1 MQLQRQVTS
10 MKLLMEKTKSW
21 LPYFIAVIIAWGST
35 FVFIKGC
42 LEFLTPVGVA
52 FIRYALGAL
61 FMVLYTARLRL
72 KFPRDKKI
80 LVRIF
85 ILSLFFNS
93 LFGILLAL
101 AETEISSALAGIG
114 ASIVPLMTLF
124 FVAVVFRSEKLTVEQ
139 VIGLV
144 IGFIGALS
152 IFGVW
157 NGIGDNPWWAM
168 LALLAATVCY
178 GIAYPYSK
186 KYILPYGL
194 KTEVLVTTQLCFS
207 AITLLPL
214 FLLFGVKQAPQ
225 TLWQVSSAI
234 CVGFICSGIAF
245 VWNLK
250 VLEAAGSIIAS
261 SVMFLVPIVSI
272 GLGVTFLNESITWN
286 EPVGC
291 AIVLFGAAVGQGR
304 IKLKA
309 RGNS

>member
-1 MQLQRQVTS
+1 
-10 MKLLMEKTKSW
+10 MEKTKSW
-21 LPYFIAVIIAWGST
+21 LPYFIAVIFAWGST

-52 FIRYALGAL
+52 FTRYALGAL
-61 FMVLYTARLRL
+61 FMVLYSARLRL
-72 KFPRDKKI
+72 KFPRNKQI
-80 LVRIF
+80 LARIF

-124 FVAVVFRSEKLTVEQ
+124 FVAVVFRSEKLTFEQ
-139 VIGLV
+139 IIGLI

-304 IKLKA
+304 IQLGA
-309 RGNS
+309 RRNS